1 MGEDQHRGG
10 RAFPAVSSA
19 RNDEPETIGLKL
31 FYALSEFI
39 RIDKSLTFN
48 LSTLNHQPPTLFLG
62 SAQEGAEKMKSNS
75 PKTTAANLEQRFDAD
90 EDVSDYFE
98 FSRPFVWGGVRPA
111 AGRKKL
117 GNVRKQV
124 MLSKLV
130 AEKISRVAARK
141 KQTFSATVEA
151 AWASLR

>member
-1 MGEDQHRGG
+1 
-10 RAFPAVSSA
+10 
-19 RNDEPETIGLKL
+19 
-31 FYALSEFI
+31 
-39 RIDKSLTFN
+39 
-48 LSTLNHQPPTLFLG
+48 
-62 SAQEGAEKMKSNS
+62 MKSNS

-111 AGRKKL
+111 AGCKKL

-124 MLSKLV
+124 MLSKLL

>member
-1 MGEDQHRGG
+1 
-10 RAFPAVSSA
+10 
-19 RNDEPETIGLKL
+19 
-31 FYALSEFI
+31 
-39 RIDKSLTFN
+39 
-48 LSTLNHQPPTLFLG
+48 
-62 SAQEGAEKMKSNS
+62 MKSNS
-75 PKTTAANLEQRFDAD
+75 PETTAANLEQHFDAG
-90 EDVSDYFE
+90 EDAWDHFD